1 MTTAK
6 DILKE
11 AARIVRAELPKHL
24 PDDFVISNVEAESL
38 SGPDREDYI
47 HVNVILEDDHPE
59 LDARKLLTF
68 KQTMHPMFERAGITP
83 SPTISYSNRG
93 ELAK

>member
-1 MTTAK
+1 MTTAQ

-11 AARIVRAELPKHL
+11 AARIVRTELPKHL
-24 PDDFVISNVEAESL
+24 TGGFVINNVEAETL
-38 SGPDREDYI
+38 PGPEDEDYI

-59 LDARKLLTF
+59 LDARKLLRF
-68 KQTMHPMFERAGITP
+68 KQTLHPMFERAGIVP

-93 ELAK
+93 ELAR